1 MARLAALLL
10 VLALAGAAAAQTPT
24 AADRF
29 ADKPLVTVPD
39 AGVKSAPAGGPT
51 ASRMVVSLCVVGVLI
66 VGLGWAY
73 KRMFAAQNA
82 KGGGGA
88 VTLVSRTMLTP
99 RHQVFVLRV
108 GHRLIVVGDSGHG
121 MNRLGE
127 ITDPAEMVAVLG
139 ESGDAADLRQLRAG
153 AFGAALDEASDGFER
168 TTLPGGDAT
177 PVDEP
182 PYDDSRGE
190 VQSLIA
196 RVRGL
201 AGQVGGA
208 GSSGADERR

>member
-1 MARLAALLL
+1 MVRLVIAFVL
-10 VLALAGAAAAQTPT
+10 LALPGAAFAQTP
-24 AADRF
+24 APADRF
-29 ADKPLVTVPD
+29 ADKPIATSAEVG
-39 AGVKSAPAGGPT
+39 ARSAPSGGPS
-51 ASRMVVSLCVVGVLI
+51 ASRVVVSLCVVAVLI
-66 VGLGWAY
+66 VALGWAY
-73 KRMFAAQNA
+73 KRMFAQRHKA
-82 KGGGGA
+82 GGGGA
-88 VTLVSRTMLTP
+88 VSLVSRTMLTP

-153 AFGAALDEASDGFER
+153 AFGAALDAAGDGFGQA
-168 TTLPGGDAT
+168 TIPNGDGP

-182 PYDDSRGE
+182 PYDDARDE

-196 RVRGL
+196 RVRGM
-201 AGQVGGA
+201 AGQVGGPR
-208 GSSGADERR
+208 S

>member
-1 MARLAALLL
+1 MRRLAVLVVLLTFAT
-10 VLALAGAAAAQTPT
+10 VARAQAP

-29 ADKPLVTVPD
+29 ADKPITTSAEGGAKP
-39 AGVKSAPAGGPT
+39 APAAGPS
-51 ASRMVVSLCVVGVLI
+51 ASRVVVSLCVVAVLI
-66 VGLGWAY
+66 VALGWAY
-73 KRMFAAQNA
+73 KRMFASQQN

-88 VTLVSRTMLTP
+88 VSLVSRTMLTP

-139 ESGDAADLRQLRAG
+139 ESGDAAELRQLKAG
-153 AFGAALDEASDGFER
+153 AFGAALDEFER
-168 TTLPGGDAT
+168 QPIPSGDEE

-182 PYDDSRGE
+182 PPPPFDDARGE
-190 VQSLIA
+190 VQSLIE

-208 GSSGADERR
+208 GSSGADARR